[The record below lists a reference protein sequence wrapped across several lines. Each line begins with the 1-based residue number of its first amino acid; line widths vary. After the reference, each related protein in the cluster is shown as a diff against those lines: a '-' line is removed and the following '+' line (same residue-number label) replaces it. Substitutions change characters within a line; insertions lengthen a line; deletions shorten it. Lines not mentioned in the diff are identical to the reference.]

1 MKEFKRELALCI
13 GTFLIIIVIVLSF
26 ISCQVE
32 LSVDECYC
40 FKKTTTQKV
49 QIIDGI
55 PRTVYNIKTE
65 EWGTD
70 CSDDGMKFENSIIIC
85 N

>member
-1 MKEFKRELALCI
+1 MKDFKRELILCV
-13 GTFLIIIVIVLSF
+13 GTILIIIVIVLSF
-26 ISCQVE
+26 ISCQIE

-40 FKKTTTQKV
+40 IKKTTTEKIS
-49 QIIDGI
+49 IINGI
-55 PRTVYNIKTE
+55 PRTTYKTTSE
-65 EWGTD
+65 EWGND